1 MDVDA
6 EGFTFVSHSPVET
19 QRLGSVLGRL
29 LDGDELVCLEGELG
43 TGKTTLIQAV
53 GRAQGV
59 AAPITSPTFTLVN
72 EYQGQK
78 GKIYH
83 VDLYRLSSPQEIV
96 QAGIDSYFY
105 GDGICLLEWAEKAH
119 AILPVQLLYLTL
131 VHAGDDRRCVTVKSK
146 GDPYRLL
153 LEGLRRELES

>member
-6 EGFTFVSHSPVET
+6 EGFTFVSHSPVQT
-19 QRLGSVLGRL
+19 QRVGSVLGRL
-29 LDGDELVCLEGELG
+29 LDGHELVCLEGELG

-59 AAPITSPTFTLVN
+59 TAPITSPTFTLVN
-72 EYQGQK
+72 EYQGRK
-78 GKIYH
+78 GRIYH
-83 VDLYRLSSPQEIV
+83 VDLYRLSSPEEIV

-105 GDGICLLEWAEKAH
+105 GEGICLLEWAEKAH
-119 AILPVQLLYLTL
+119 AVLPVEFLYLIL
-131 VHAGDDRRCVTVKSK
+131 AHDGDDRRRVAVKAR
-146 GDPYRLL
+146 GDPYRVL